1 MNRVDSPA
9 PSRAVKIVG
18 VLVILAVSGLA
29 GLLLAEVG
37 LRLFWPQIYPVH
49 PPGMYS
55 ETGRVVPGLTPGFSG
70 RLQRTDFDAAFS
82 VNSVGFRGPE
92 PRPRRDNTVRIV
104 ALGDSQTFGFGV
116 EDHETYAVGLE
127 GLLAADFPGL
137 DVQVVNTGTPGFGT
151 YAQLEILQALWP
163 ELDPDIVLLQFLPAN
178 DFEENRD
185 AVAMMQPRVR
195 DGMLT
200 EVAPPAEGAQLPAW
214 LRVLY
219 WSKAHSHFMKLLSE
233 SAGYAAMRLGLAQN
247 VAALWGEDFSDWDA
261 ELTSDLL
268 VQVAET
274 ARAGGAMML
283 FVYSTAK
290 HDLMSARYSPPRSRG
305 VIESAAGRSGAA
317 WIDLNERM
325 LASEEPR
332 RFYFVRDGHWSPA
345 GHRAVAEI
353 IAAELKERGWMSIP
367 EPKKSPSH
375 DPLGMR

>member
-1 MNRVDSPA
+1 MSPVDAPA
-9 PSRAVKIVG
+9 PSRGVQIAG

-29 GLLLAEVG
+29 GFLLAEIG
-37 LRLFWPQIYPVH
+37 LRLFSPQIYPVH

-55 ETGRVVPGLTPGFSG
+55 ETGRAVPGLTPGFSG
-70 RLQRTDFDAAFS
+70 RLQRAEFDAAFS
-82 VNSVGFRGPE
+82 INSSGFRGAE
-92 PRPRRDNTVRIV
+92 PSPRRDNTVRIV

-116 EDHETYAVGLE
+116 EDHETFAVQLE
-127 GLLAADFPGL
+127 GLLAAEFPGL
-137 DVQVVNTGTPGFGT
+137 DVQVVNTGTPGYGT

-163 ELDPDIVLLQFLPAN
+163 DLDPDIVLLQFLPAN

-185 AVAMMQPRVR
+185 AVALMLPRVR

-200 EVAPPAEGAQLPAW
+200 EVAPPGEAAQLPVW

-247 VAALWGEDFSDWDA
+247 VAALWGEDFSERDA
-261 ELTSDLL
+261 ELTGDLL
-268 VQVAET
+268 VKVAET
-274 ARAGGAMML
+274 AQAGGAQML
-283 FVYSTAK
+283 FLYSTAK
-290 HDLMSARYSPPRSRG
+290 HDLMSADYAPQRSRG

-317 WIDLNERM
+317 WIDVNERM
-325 LASEEPR
+325 LAYAEPH

-353 IAAELKERGWMSIP
+353 VAAELRERDWMTARDDGSQ
-367 EPKKSPSH
+367 
-375 DPLGMR
+375 

>member
-1 MNRVDSPA
+1 MRSVDTPA

-18 VLVILAVSGLA
+18 VLLILAVSGFV
-29 GLLLAEVG
+29 GLLVAEIG

-55 ETGRVVPGLTPGFSG
+55 ETGRAVPGLTPGFSG
-70 RLQRTDFDAAFS
+70 RLQRTDFDAAFT
-82 VNSVGFRGPE
+82 VNSLGFRGPE

-116 EDHETYAVGLE
+116 EDDETFAVHLE
-127 GLLAADFPGL
+127 GLLKAELPGL

-151 YAQLEILQALWP
+151 YAQLEILQGMWSK
-163 ELDPDIVLLQFLPAN
+163 LDPDIVLLQFLPAN
-178 DFEENRD
+178 DFEENRE
-185 AVAMMQPRVR
+185 ALASMQPRVR

-200 EVAPPAEGAQLPAW
+200 EAVQPEEAVQLPAW
-214 LRVLY
+214 LRLLY

-233 SAGYAAMRLGLAQN
+233 SAGYAAMRLGLAQD
-247 VAALWGEDFSDWDA
+247 VAALWGEDFSERDA

-274 ARAGGAMML
+274 ARAGGAHML
-283 FVYSTAK
+283 FLYSTAK
-290 HDLMSARYSPPRSRG
+290 HALMGASYTPPRSRG
-305 VIESAAGRSGAA
+305 VIERAANRSGAA
-317 WIDLNERM
+317 WIDLNGQMWARED
-325 LASEEPR
+325 PH

-353 IAAELKERGWMSIP
+353 VATELRGRGWVAAQP
-367 EPKKSPSH
+367 
-375 DPLGMR
+375 GTGQ